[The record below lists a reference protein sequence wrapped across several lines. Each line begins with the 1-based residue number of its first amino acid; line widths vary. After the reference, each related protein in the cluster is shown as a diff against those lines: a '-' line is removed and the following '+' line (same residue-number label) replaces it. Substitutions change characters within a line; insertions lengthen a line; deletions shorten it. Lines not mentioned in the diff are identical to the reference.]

1 MSDTTS
7 PSSAHLHPL
16 SPSSSMSSTD
26 SAPQSEPT
34 SDEQPDLGA
43 FTTVLRAWTYLQPP
57 PRIPVQIYSPTSSAT
72 ATFQP
77 DQSVVDSDLQ
87 SNSQALPPSSSSLNR
102 PPSGSVLLEDST
114 VGSHPLQPSLS
125 SFTRPTSSSVLQEE
139 STVWNHAPIALYLHS
154 ETPSIDLEDVNSVVS
169 TEGGRTV
176 EINSESSFD
185 DHSSRA
191 PSQTPCPD
199 VPVAVLLDPS
209 SLLPESDTSALTS
222 HLNPLPS
229 SNTVSYFSDLSLLSY
244 QVPESEDPDQDL
256 PVAERTAISTVS
268 LKLQSSTLS
277 NSMTTPTFAPP
288 LTILAL
294 PVHEQQQ
301 EHRTVLIHL
310 PTQSISDD
318 ASVSHLSLPPI
329 GPPLPSV
336 PHSSPIPH
344 SFIPQK
350 QRVPPSLPQPQPKL
364 GIGTSI
370 SSLIRGDDGQ
380 GTIIVDDLR
389 TPEKTPD
396 LFLVDW
402 KRGGKPGGFRPVD
415 DDREDEV
422 GERKTRAYG
431 LGFGFGRVPQG
442 WGHGQKHVSVS
453 GYTSNYGM

>member
-1 MSDTTS
+1 
-7 PSSAHLHPL
+7 
-16 SPSSSMSSTD
+16 MSSTD

-57 PRIPVQIYSPTSSAT
+57 PRIPVQIYSPTTSAT
-72 ATFQP
+72 TTFQP

-87 SNSQALPPSSSSLNR
+87 SNSQALPPSSSLFNR
-102 PPSGSVLLEDST
+102 PPSGSVLHEDST
-114 VGSHPLQPSLS
+114 VGSHALQPSLS

-139 STVWNHAPIALYLHS
+139 STVWNHAPIASYLYS
-154 ETPSIDLEDVNSVVS
+154 ATPSIDLEDVNSVVS

-176 EINSESSFD
+176 EINSEMSFD
-185 DHSSRA
+185 EHSSRA

-199 VPVAVLLDPS
+199 VAVPVLLEPS
-209 SLLPESDTSALTS
+209 LLLPESESSGLIS

-229 SNTVSYFSDLSLLSY
+229 SDTVSYFSDLSLLSY
-244 QVPESEDPDQDL
+244 QIPESEDFDQNL
-256 PVAERTAISTVS
+256 LVAQRTAISTAS
-268 LKLQSSTLS
+268 LKSQRPSTV
-277 NSMTTPTFAPP
+277 SMTTPTFGP
-288 LTILAL
+288 LLAIPAL

-301 EHRTVLIHL
+301 EHRTVHIH
-310 PTQSISDD
+310 PPAQSMSDD
-318 ASVSHLSLPPI
+318 ASVSHLSLPPT

-336 PHSSPIPH
+336 HSSPIPH

-350 QRVPPSLPQPQPKL
+350 QQVSASLPQPQPKL

-370 SSLIRGDDGQ
+370 SSLTRGVGGDGQ
-380 GTIIVDDLR
+380 GTIVVDDLR
-389 TPEKTPD
+389 TPDQTPD
-396 LFLVDW
+396 SFLADW
-402 KRGGKPGGFRPVD
+402 KRSGKAVGFRPVD
-415 DDREDEV
+415 DDREEKV

-442 WGHGQKHVSVS
+442 WGHGQKHVS